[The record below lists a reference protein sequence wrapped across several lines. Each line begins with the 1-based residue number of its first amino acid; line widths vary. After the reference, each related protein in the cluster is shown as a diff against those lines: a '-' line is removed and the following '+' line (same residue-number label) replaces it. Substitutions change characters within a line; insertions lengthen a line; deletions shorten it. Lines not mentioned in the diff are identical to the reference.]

1 MDLIIETVK
10 KLETMLK
17 DSGCEDSGIVLDV
30 NPDTVNC
37 QFERGACMTASFG
50 GRSADF
56 ITFSPI
62 RAKTKISFMFGAP
75 LDALPVR
82 GAAAAIVNVVA
93 GFFCLSRIL
102 HSCPASSHRDCQRH
116 LLDELAG
123 GKIFCYGSIPEIE
136 TAFGSSIVTTPDD
149 ADIILINGEGIIE
162 QGAGTVL
169 VNSHATK
176 RVLCLGP
183 STAGIARLN
192 DLEHWCPYGT
202 CEQSL

>member
-10 KLETMLK
+10 KLETTMK
-17 DSGCEDSGIVLDV
+17 DSGCEDGSIVLDV
-30 NPDTVNC
+30 NPDTINC
-37 QFERGACMTASFG
+37 QFEYGACMTASFG

-56 ITFSPI
+56 ITHNPI

-102 HSCPASSHRDCQRH
+102 HSCPGSSHRDCQRQ
-116 LLDELAG
+116 LVDELG
-123 GKIFCYGSIPEIE
+123 GKKIFCYDNIPEIE
-136 TAFGSSIVTTPDD
+136 TIFGSAIVTTPDD
-149 ADIILINGEGIIE
+149 ADIILINGEGIID
-162 QGAGTVL
+162 QGAGTML
-169 VNSHATK
+169 MDYKRTK

-183 STAGIARLN
+183 STAGIARL
-192 DLEHWCPYGT
+192 DQLEHWCPFGT
-202 CEQSL
+202 C

>member
-1 MDLIIETVK
+1 MMDIIIETVK
-10 KLETMLK
+10 KLETMMK
-17 DSGCEDSGIVLDV
+17 DSGCEDGGVVLDV

-56 ITFSPI
+56 TTFNPI

-82 GAAAAIVNVVA
+82 GAAAAILNVVA
-93 GFFCLSRIL
+93 GFFCLSRTL
-102 HSCPASSHRDCQRH
+102 HSCPGSSHRDCKRQ
-116 LLDELAG
+116 LLDEQG
-123 GKIFCYGSIPEIE
+123 GKKIFCYGNIPEFE
-136 TAFGSSIVTTPDD
+136 TATRGSIVTTPHD

-162 QGAGTVL
+162 QGAGTIL
-169 VNSHATK
+169 MDYKGTK
-176 RVLCLGP
+176 QVLCLGP

-192 DLEHWCPYGT
+192 QLEHWCPYGT
-202 CEQSL
+202 C